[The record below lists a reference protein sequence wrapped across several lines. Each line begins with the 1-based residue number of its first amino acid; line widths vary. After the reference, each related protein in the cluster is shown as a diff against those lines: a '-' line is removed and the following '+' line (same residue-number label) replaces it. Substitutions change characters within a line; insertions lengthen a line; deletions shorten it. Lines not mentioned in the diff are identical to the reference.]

1 MQEHGAAVDARPAF
15 THAAFGYDSDRAY
28 GTVLSR
34 FIRDGLARDETVA
47 VAADAHYTGLL
58 RDTLGGD
65 ATQVRFLPAEE
76 WYVRPVRTIA
86 GWSQVLRAAAVAGR
100 PAVRL
105 IGHTPLRADDPT
117 WLRYESALNASL
129 AGLRGQLLCPYD
141 RTALPAGT
149 VARLHPH
156 LYDDGWVASAA
167 YEPPEQFLTEVPE
180 PWWPVMGAPALA
192 VPVHDTVAEL
202 RTLVRTTAADQGWLP
217 PEQIENLLLALSEV
231 ATNGIRHGGDR
242 RELRV
247 WVTDDAV
254 VCEVTDDGAK
264 PPDPLAGY
272 LPPRSG
278 VIGGM
283 GLWLVQQLCD
293 AMTIGSVD
301 GLTRARFAL
310 RRSPA

>member
-1 MQEHGAAVDARPAF
+1 MQQRGAAVDAPPAF
-15 THAAFGYDSDRAY
+15 THSAYGYDSDSDY
-28 GTVLSR
+28 GPVLAG
-34 FIRDGLARDETVA
+34 FIRDGLTRDETVA
-47 VAADAHYTGLL
+47 VATNAHYTGLL

-65 ATQVRFLPAEE
+65 ATHVRFLPAEE

-100 PAVRL
+100 LTVRL
-105 IGHTPLRADDPT
+105 IGHTPLRAGDPT

-129 AGLRGQLLCPYD
+129 AGLRGHLLCPYD
-141 RTALPAGT
+141 RNARPAGT

-156 LYDDGWVASAA
+156 LYDDGWVANDA
-167 YEPPEQFLTEVPE
+167 YQPPERFLAEVPE
-180 PWWPVMGAPALA
+180 PLWPVTGAPALA

-202 RTLVRTTAADQGWLP
+202 RTLVRSAAADQEWLP

-231 ATNGIRHGGDR
+231 ATNGIRHGGGR

-293 AMTIGSVD
+293 SMAISAVD
-301 GLTRARFAL
+301 GLTHARFAV